1 MFADLKSKIFLFL
14 LILSLTY
21 TKIMPSW
28 NFEKGGEDWPK
39 SCKNH
44 NQAPLDLAAPFQF
57 KGI

>member
-1 MFADLKSKIFLFL
+1 
-14 LILSLTY
+14 
-21 TKIMPSW
+21 MPSW